1 MARPK
6 STDEPLPLIE
16 PVTETITYVPGP
28 GGPASTMWGGITFQA
43 NVPQELT
50 GHPDGNGR
58 ERLNYHMIE
67 TAKTSKGFV
76 LGNAKRVKSPDAL
89 PTTAEQYRAYLVGWL
104 GDPSI
109 QHVDELIARFA
120 RDRELQAA
128 CEVGTDD
135 YSYLSTLFMPRLHQ
149 LAKMDEMNEL
159 QVATAWARQ
168 GFNVLP
174 W

>member
-6 STDEPLPLIE
+6 TPDEALPLIE
-16 PVTETITYVPGP
+16 SVTETITYVPGP

-58 ERLNYHMIE
+58 ERLNYQMIE

-76 LGNAKRVKSPDAL
+76 LGNAKRAKAPDAL
-89 PTTAEQYRAYLVGWL
+89 PTTAEQYRAYMVAWL
-104 GDPSI
+104 KDT
-109 QHVDELIARFA
+109 QLDHVDDLIARFA

-135 YSYLSTLFMPRLHQ
+135 YAYLGTLFMPRLHQ
-149 LAKMDEMNEL
+149 LAKMDEMNDL
-159 QVATAWARQ
+159 AVASAWARA

>member
-1 MARPK
+1 
-6 STDEPLPLIE
+6 
-16 PVTETITYVPGP
+16 
-28 GGPASTMWGGITFQA
+28 MWAGHTFHA
-43 NVPQELT
+43 NVPKEIT
-50 GHPDGNGR
+50 GHADGSPR
-58 ERLNYHMIE
+58 EKLNLTLIE
-67 TAKTSKGFV
+67 AARTNRFFRVGDAKPV
-76 LGNAKRVKSPDAL
+76 RAPPDAL
-89 PTTAEQYRAYLVGWL
+89 PKTAEQYRAYMVAWV
-104 GDPSI
+104 GDPGI

-135 YSYLSTLFMPRLHQ
+135 YSYLSTLFLPRLHQ